1 MSAPSAADRTAAA
14 LRWLRWLGSP
24 TARPAPAPTR
34 LPRPRPAPAYE
45 LLN

>member
-1 MSAPSAADRTAAA
+1 MSGPTAAARTAAA
-14 LRWLRWLGSP
+14 LRWLRWLGGP
-24 TARPAPAPTR
+24 AARPAPASAR